1 MKQLAL
7 IIAGVFLL
15 QAHGFANHA
24 TCNVPKCIQKL
35 IKQYKSKPK
44 QEPATTIYEYEYNGA
59 KVYYVT
65 APCCDQMGMLY
76 DAKCNLLCHPDG
88 GITGTGD
95 GKCADFN
102 STKTNE
108 VLIWKD
114 DR

>member
-1 MKQLAL
+1 MKLLAL
-7 IIAGVFLL
+7 IFTGVFLL
-15 QAHGFANHA
+15 QTPGFGTDAA
-24 TCNVPKCIQKL
+24 CSVPKCIQKL
-35 IKQYKSKPK
+35 VKQYKSKPK
-44 QEPATTIYEYEYNGA
+44 QEPATAIYEYEYNGA

-65 APCCDQMGMLY
+65 APCCDQMGTLY
-76 DAKCNLLCHPDG
+76 DAKCNILCHPDG

-95 GKCADFN
+95 GKCSDFN